1 MGRANKCMSFCLH
14 KPFALKCACRVKFFC
29 CSCSQ
34 TGEEDVSQFDSK
46 FTRQTPVDSP
56 VDSMLSE
63 SADKIFQV
71 KKLMLWT
78 SYSKECVKLC
88 SLSVCT
94 PHILWTS
101 FTRPCYFSTFSSSLF
116 LTLPSSR
123 IAVVWLH
130 TEVPQTLAISHHK
143 PSRVLMVDDVW
154 HPRKI
159 V

>member
-1 MGRANKCMSFCLH
+1 MGRVNQCMSFCLH
-14 KPFALKCACRVKFFC
+14 KPFALKCGCRVKFFC

-71 KKLMLWT
+71 KEIKTVDLVQRRVRKTLQPFCL
-78 SYSKECVKLC
+78 YAPH
-88 SLSVCT
+88 SLNF
-94 PHILWTS
+94 

-123 IAVVWLH
+123 IA
-130 TEVPQTLAISHHK
+130 
-143 PSRVLMVDDVW
+143 MV
-154 HPRKI
+154 
-159 V
+159 